1 MTLVTGFV
9 LTGLTDL
16 PGLQVPLSLVFLAIY
31 LTTMVGNLGL
41 ILLIWKD
48 PHLHTPMYSFLGSLA
63 FADVCSSSSVTPKMF
78 INFLSKDH
86 VIPLFD
92 CLTQFYF
99 LGSSATTE
107 CFLLVVMAY
116 DRYAAIC
123 NPLLY
128 SVVMSN
134 RLCIQ
139 FIGVSYFIGF
149 LHSAI
154 HVGLLFRL
162 TFCRTNVIHYF
173 YCEILQLFKIS
184 CTDST
189 LNTLLVFIFS
199 AFIQASTFITIMVSY
214 TCVLF
219 AILKKKSE
227 KGRRKAFSTC
237 SAHLLSVSLFY
248 GTLFFMYVCPGSG
261 PSEDHKKIYSLFY
274 TIIIPLLNP
283 FIYSLRNK
291 EVISAL
297 RRIMKKWIVARQF
310 SNCFFFTVF

>member
-1 MTLVTGFV
+1 MAEENKTQVTEFV
-9 LTGLTDL
+9 LTGLTDRPEL
-16 PGLQVPLSLVFLAIY
+16 HVPLFLVFLAIY
-31 LTTMVGNLGL
+31 LITMVGNLGL
-41 ILLIWKD
+41 IYLIWRD
-48 PHLHTPMYSFLGSLA
+48 PCLHTPMYLFLGSLA
-63 FADVCSSSSVTPKMF
+63 LADACSSSSVTPKMLM
-78 INFLSKDH
+78 NFLSKNH
-86 VIPLFD
+86 MISLFD
-92 CLTQFYF
+92 CMAQFYF
-99 LGSSATTE
+99 FGSSATTE

-116 DRYAAIC
+116 DRYVAIC

-128 SVVMSN
+128 PVVMSHG
-134 RLCIQ
+134 LCTQ

-154 HVGLLFRL
+154 HVGMLFRL
-162 TFCRTNVIHYF
+162 TFCRSNVIHYF

-184 CTDST
+184 CIDPT

-199 AFIQASTFITIMVSY
+199 AFIQVLTFMTIMISY

-227 KGRRKAFSTC
+227 KGRSKAFSTC

-248 GTLFFMYVCPGSG
+248 GTLFFMYVRPGSG
-261 PSEDHKKIYSLFY
+261 PAKDHDKMYSLFY

-291 EVISAL
+291 EVIGAL
-297 RRIMKKWIVARQF
+297 RRIVKK
-310 SNCFFFTVF
+310 

>member
-1 MTLVTGFV
+1 MAEENKTLVTGFV

-16 PGLQVPLSLVFLAIY
+16 PGLQVPLFLVFLVIY
-31 LTTMVGNLGL
+31 LTTMAGNLGL

-63 FADVCSSSSVTPKMF
+63 FADSCSSSSVTPKMF
-78 INFLSKDH
+78 INFLSKNH
-86 VIPLFD
+86 VISLFD

-199 AFIQASTFITIMVSY
+199 AFIQASTFMTIMVSY

-219 AILKKKSE
+219 AILRKKSE

-248 GTLFFMYVCPGSG
+248 GTLFFMYVRPGSG
-261 PSEDHKKIYSLFY
+261 PSEDHSKTYSLFY

-297 RRIMKKWIVARQF
+297 RRIMKK
-310 SNCFFFTVF
+310 

>member
-63 FADVCSSSSVTPKMF
+63 LADVCSSSSVTPKMF
-78 INFLSKDH
+78 TNFLSKDH

-219 AILKKKSE
+219 AILKKKPE

-297 RRIMKKWIVARQF
+297 RRIMKK
-310 SNCFFFTVF
+310 